1 MVVYLIIIYK
11 NRCLVNLAHMVIV
24 PIIDSTEKFVGHVM
38 CKHLGSMKHEQ
49 FETILNIV
57 LTLWSLLAAVYA
69 LYFFIFEFQNKLEHH
84 NIISISRFWKTVY
97 DCKVF
102 GVSAIASQLQSAIMA
117 LSTAFLY
124 NFLQC
129 ERLWQNRKLD
139 CNPQFK
145 TLI

>member
-57 LTLWSLLAAVYA
+57 LTL
-69 LYFFIFEFQNKLEHH
+69 
-84 NIISISRFWKTVY
+84 
-97 DCKVF
+97 
-102 GVSAIASQLQSAIMA
+102 
-117 LSTAFLY
+117 
-124 NFLQC
+124 
-129 ERLWQNRKLD
+129 
-139 CNPQFK
+139 
-145 TLI
+145 